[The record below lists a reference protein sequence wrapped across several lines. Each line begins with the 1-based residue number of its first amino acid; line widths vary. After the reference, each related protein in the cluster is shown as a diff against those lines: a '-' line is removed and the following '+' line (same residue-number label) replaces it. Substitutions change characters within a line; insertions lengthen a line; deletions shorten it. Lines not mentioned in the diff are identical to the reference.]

1 MDTDP
6 RSPVVLAPHL
16 EFLPIDSSRG
26 QVRLLQIAPGRVGE
40 TIRCSYHV
48 ASVDENFPYHT
59 LSYVWGEMDGNK
71 TIIVEGTK
79 ADLTDNLFD
88 ALTCIRH
95 ETEPRHLWV
104 DALCINQQD
113 GEEKTAQVNMMH
125 RIYANCVQCNMWM
138 GNIDAVAI
146 GATKADALNAAKGA
160 LGAIRVLAGKE
171 SDGHLPPH
179 LANKDEIMMAGKAL
193 KSLMHTPW
201 WSRIWTVQEATSP
214 RDSTV
219 LWGSVSIPWSF
230 MRLAAER
237 LITAIWPPEEQL
249 AIEDLF
255 EYSNY
260 SWFTA
265 QILGLIWASEWIVQ
279 PHPPLEMLWRF
290 RYRDS
295 TDPRDKVYVILN
307 LVAEGTYPLPSVPS
321 SDYTISTPVLYRR
334 VMLDLL
340 RNEWGLR
347 PLIGPRGERKSV
359 PGLPSWVVD
368 WSLPPAGFGISA
380 FWEHNH
386 FWLYH
391 TADRGLPMLGVDELT
406 SPEYG
411 EDVLN
416 VNGVFF
422 DKVLVCGDLIARDEE
437 DDRLLEMVAEVI
449 AKALAEEPRYRVISE
464 VYWQE
469 ALVDI
474 IEGNYANSEDE
485 IEGATADIFWR
496 GEMLR
501 YQRLFITEN
510 GAVGLGPS
518 STSIGDEVWIL
529 SGGRSPFLLGPLQ
542 SDDADVKDRDPSY
555 HYTFRGDV
563 FIPGIMAGEAVDS
576 RIDSQQFVHI
586 H

>member
-16 EFLPIDSSRG
+16 EFLPIDSRRG
-26 QVRLLQIAPGRVGE
+26 QIRLLQIAPGQVGE
-40 TIRCSYHV
+40 PIRCSYQI
-48 ASVDENFPYHT
+48 ASVDENVPYQT
-59 LSYVWGEMDGNK
+59 LSYVWGEMGGNR
-71 TIIVEGTK
+71 TIIVEGTE
-79 ADLTDNLFD
+79 AELTDNLFD
-88 ALTCIRH
+88 ALARIRH
-95 ETEPRHLWV
+95 ETKPRHLWV

-113 GEEKTAQVNMMH
+113 GDEKTAQVNMMH
-125 RIYANCVQCNMWM
+125 RIYANCVQCNIWM

-146 GATKADALNAAKGA
+146 GVTEAESLRAAE
-160 LGAIRVLAGKE
+160 GAIGAVQVLAGIE
-171 SDGHLPPH
+171 SDSDLPPH
-179 LANKDEIMMAGKAL
+179 LANRGQKIKAGKAL
-193 KSLMHTPW
+193 KALMHTQW

-214 RDSTV
+214 RISTV
-219 LWGSVSIPWSF
+219 LWGPLSIPWSS

-237 LITAIWPPEEQL
+237 LISGNYPPEEQL
-249 AIEDLF
+249 AITDLF

-265 QILGLIWASEWIVQ
+265 PILGLIWASRWIVQ

-307 LVAEGTYPLPSVPS
+307 LVEEGTYPLPSVAS
-321 SDYTISTPVLYRR
+321 SDYTTNTAVLYRR

-347 PLIGPRGERKSV
+347 PLIGLRGERKSV

-368 WSLPPAGFGISA
+368 WSLPPGEFGFAGFWA
-380 FWEHNH
+380 HNY
-386 FWLYH
+386 FWLHY
-391 TADRGLPMLGVDELT
+391 TADRGLPMLHLDELT
-406 SPEYG
+406 SPEHG

-422 DKVLVCGDLIARDEE
+422 DKVLVYGDLIARDEE
-437 DDRLLEMVAEVI
+437 DDRLQEMVAEVI
-449 AKALAEEPRYRVISE
+449 AKALAEEPRYRIISE

-474 IEGNYANSEDE
+474 IEGNYASSEAI
-485 IEGATADIFWR
+485 IEGAPGNAFWR

-518 STSIGDEVWIL
+518 GTSIGDEVWIL
-529 SGGRSPFLLGPLQ
+529 SGGRSPFLLSPLHP
-542 SDDADVKDRDPSY
+542 DDADMKGRDASF
-555 HYTFRGDV
+555 HYTFRGDI
-563 FIPGIMAGEAVDS
+563 FIPGIMEGEAVDS
-576 RIDSQQFVHI
+576 RIDNQRFVHI